1 MTARRAFR
9 PPSRHPFHRF
19 LLQNLVMKKS
29 SSVHSFVRSV
39 SLSAVVATGAVAA
52 HSEVVVKDAW
62 VRATVPQQK
71 ATGVFMRLDASAD
84 SRLVSV
90 ATPLTPVAEVHEMK
104 MEDGVMRMRRLPALD
119 LPAGKPVELTPG
131 GYHVM
136 LMDLK
141 QQVKA
146 GETVPLTLVFEGRDG
161 RRETR
166 EVTAQVRALAAG
178 AAAAPAAGAHGAHG
192 DHKH

>member
-1 MTARRAFR
+1 
-9 PPSRHPFHRF
+9 
-19 LLQNLVMKKS
+19 LQNLVMKKS
-29 SSVHSFVRSV
+29 SFIHSIVRSV
-39 SLSAVVATGAVAA
+39 SVVAIVGTAAAA
-52 HSEVVVKDAW
+52 HAEVVVKDAW

-104 MEDGVMRMRRLPALD
+104 MEDGVMRMRRMPVLE
-119 LPAGKPVELTPG
+119 LPAGRTVELTPG

-141 QQVKA
+141 QQVKV
-146 GETVPLTLVFEGRDG
+146 GDTVPLTLVFEGRDG

-166 EVTAQVRALAAG
+166 EVTAQVRALAA
-178 AAAAPAAGAHGAHG
+178 AAPAGAHGAHG

>member
-1 MTARRAFR
+1 
-9 PPSRHPFHRF
+9 
-19 LLQNLVMKKS
+19 MKKPS
-29 SSVHSFVRSV
+29 IVRS
-39 SLSAVVATGAVAA
+39 LALAAVVAVTATAA
-52 HSEVVVKDAW
+52 ASAWAEVSVKDVW

-71 ATGVFMRLDASAD
+71 ATSAFMQLSAPVD

-90 ATPLTPVAEVHEMK
+90 ATPLTPVAEVHEMR
-104 MEDGVMRMRRLPALD
+104 MEDGVMRMRRTTALE
-119 LPAGKPVELTPG
+119 LPAGKTVELTPG

>member
-1 MTARRAFR
+1 MKK
-9 PPSRHPFHRF
+9 PSIVRF
-19 LLQNLVMKKS
+19 LALA
-29 SSVHSFVRSV
+29 
-39 SLSAVVATGAVAA
+39 AVVAVTAVAA
-52 HSEVVVKDAW
+52 HAEVSVKDVW

-71 ATGVFMRLDASAD
+71 ATSAFMQLSAPVD
-84 SRLVSV
+84 SRLISV

-104 MEDGVMRMRRLPALD
+104 MEDGVMRMRRTTALE
-119 LPAGKPVELTPG
+119 LPAGKTVELTPG

-146 GETVPLTLVFEGRDG
+146 GDTVPLTLVFEGKDG

-166 EVTAQVRALAAG
+166 EVMAPVRALAAG
-178 AAAAPAAGAHGAHG
+178 PAAPAAGMHG

>member
-1 MTARRAFR
+1 MFQHLA
-9 PPSRHPFHRF
+9 
-19 LLQNLVMKKS
+19 MKKKS
-29 SSVHSFVRSV
+29 SSLPSFVRS
-39 SLSAVVATGAVAA
+39 LALAALAAAATASVHA
-52 HSEVVVKDAW
+52 EVVVKDAW

-71 ATGVFMRLDASAD
+71 ATSVFMRIDASAD

-104 MEDGVMRMRRLPALD
+104 MEDGVMRMRRMAALE
-119 LPAGKPVELTPG
+119 LPAGRTVELTPG

-146 GETVPLTLVFEGRDG
+146 GDTVPLTLVFEGKDG

-166 EVTAQVRALAAG
+166 EVTASVRALTAG
-178 AAAAPAAGAHGAHG
+178 AAASPAAGARDAHGAHG

>member
-1 MTARRAFR
+1 
-9 PPSRHPFHRF
+9 
-19 LLQNLVMKKS
+19 MKKPS
-29 SSVHSFVRSV
+29 IVRS
-39 SLSAVVATGAVAA
+39 LALAAVMAVTAVAA
-52 HSEVVVKDAW
+52 HAEVSVKDVW

-71 ATGVFMRLDASAD
+71 ATSAFMQLSAPVD
-84 SRLVSV
+84 SRLISV

-104 MEDGVMRMRRLPALD
+104 MEDGVMRMRRTTALE
-119 LPAGKPVELTPG
+119 LPAGKTVELTPG

-146 GETVPLTLVFEGRDG
+146 GDTVPLTLVFEGKDG

-166 EVTAQVRALAAG
+166 EVMAPVRALAAG
-178 AAAAPAAGAHGAHG
+178 PAAPAAGMHG

>member
-1 MTARRAFR
+1 MLHDL
-9 PPSRHPFHRF
+9 P
-19 LLQNLVMKKS
+19 MKKLPS
-29 SSVHSFVRSV
+29 ALVRSLVLAAATVAGITSAQADV
-39 SLSAVVATGAVAA
+39 S
-52 HSEVVVKDAW
+52 VKDVW

-71 ATGVFMRLDASAD
+71 ATSAFMQLSAPVD

-90 ATPLTPVAEVHEMK
+90 ATPLTPVAEVHEMR
-104 MEDGVMRMRRLPALD
+104 MEDGVMRMRRTTALE
-119 LPAGKPVELTPG
+119 LPAGKTVELTPG

-141 QQVKA
+141 QQVKT
-146 GETVPLTLVFEGRDG
+146 GDTVPLTLVFEGRDG

-166 EVTAQVRALAAG
+166 QVMAPVRALATTT
-178 AAAAPAAGAHGAHG
+178 APGGPAAHGAPG